1 MDAMLW
7 IILIAAL
14 ILAVG
19 TVAYFELALR
29 SSPFSQ
35 PSPSS
40 PGPRE
45 VSSETERKAQP
56 ASVNTP
62 VPGQVALMSSPL
74 PRCETG
80 QSQS

>member
-14 ILAVG
+14 ILAAG

-40 PGPRE
+40 PGQRE
-45 VSSETERKAQP
+45 VSSEAESNAQP
-56 ASVNTP
+56 APVNP
-62 VPGQVALMSSPL
+62 AAPGQVALMPSAL
-74 PRCETG
+74 PHCETG
-80 QSQS
+80 HSQS

>member
-1 MDAMLW
+1 MLW

-35 PSPSS
+35 PAQSS
-40 PGPRE
+40 PAPRK
-45 VSSETERKAQP
+45 VSSEAERKAQP
-56 ASVNTP
+56 SSVNTP
-62 VPGQVALMSSPL
+62 ASGEIALMSSPL

-80 QSQS
+80 QTQS